1 MPCGGGDS
9 GHVHRAWLACG
20 AILTIRIP
28 ASSFLGAS
36 PAFDRERAEMKFVDN
51 LRVSAKVALN
61 SAVILIL
68 LLAAMAETLY
78 GLLAAQGTFGQDR
91 LLATPPKSRGAVVRK
106 GRWGGKGG
114 D

>member
-36 PAFDRERAEMKFVDN
+36 PAFDRERAEMKFVDT
-51 LRVSAKVALN
+51 LRLSAQVALN
-61 SAVILIL
+61 SAGILIL
-68 LLAAMAETLY
+68 ILAASGATLY
-78 GLLAAQGTFGQDR
+78 GLPAAQKRFAQSQSQGHQHTAHAAPQ
-91 LLATPPKSRGAVVRK
+91 P
-106 GRWGGKGG
+106 
-114 D
+114 

>member
-68 LLAAMAETLY
+68 LLAASAATLY
-78 GLLAAQGTFGQDR
+78 GLLAAQESSEIGRASCRERVGQY
-91 LLATPPKSRGAVVRK
+91 V
-106 GRWGGKGG
+106 
-114 D
+114 

>member
-36 PAFDRERAEMKFVDN
+36 PAFDRERTEMKFVDN

-68 LLAAMAETLY
+68 LLAASAATLY
-78 GLLAAQGTFGQDR
+78 GLLAAQESFGQDR
-91 LLATPPKSRGAVVRK
+91 KSVVSVK
-106 GRWGGKGG
+106 SV
-114 D
+114 